1 MNHMNLEYL
10 ESLYN
15 QFKSSPDSVG
25 TEWKRFFEGV
35 EFAKDGAFG
44 LSEKE
49 LDVYH
54 LITAY
59 RNYGHFEADLDPL
72 TNSVAP
78 SDQLRL
84 NKFNLKESDLN
95 SKFQIGS
102 IIGKPN
108 ATLAEI
114 INHLRSVY
122 CGTLTV
128 QCAEALP
135 DIRNWFIKEFEQ
147 NTTNFKLTADEKKE
161 ILSSVT
167 NAEALEK
174 FIHTR
179 YVGTKRFSVEGGD
192 ATLPMLDRFTSQGAA
207 LGVQEIVVGM
217 AHRGRI
223 NVLANYMGKNV
234 GQMFAD
240 FNGPTELE
248 TPLEDYDGDVK
259 YHLGYSKTKKTKNG
273 DVEAHLAFNPS
284 HLEAVNPVVLGMVRA
299 SQRRRN
305 DTKERGSVLPILIH
319 GDAAFAGQG
328 VVMETFQ
335 MAHVRGYTV
344 GGTVH
349 LVIDNQVGFTT
360 NPENGRS
367 SHYSSDVA
375 KVMAIPVLH
384 CNGDD
389 VEACIRAVDLA
400 IRYRQEWKRDI
411 VINIICYRRFGHN

>member
-1 MNHMNLEYL
+1 MNLEYL

-15 QFKSSPDSVG
+15 QFKSSPESVG
-25 TEWKRFFEGV
+25 MEWKRFFEGV

-84 NKFNLKESDLN
+84 SKFNLTEADLN

-108 ATLAEI
+108 ATLADI
-114 INHLRSVY
+114 IKHLRSVY

-147 NTTNFKLTADEKKE
+147 NPTNFKLTAEEKKE

-192 ATLPMLDRFTSQGAA
+192 
-207 LGVQEIVVGM
+207 
-217 AHRGRI
+217 
-223 NVLANYMGKNV
+223 
-234 GQMFAD
+234 
-240 FNGPTELE
+240 
-248 TPLEDYDGDVK
+248 
-259 YHLGYSKTKKTKNG
+259 
-273 DVEAHLAFNPS
+273 
-284 HLEAVNPVVLGMVRA
+284 
-299 SQRRRN
+299 
-305 DTKERGSVLPILIH
+305 
-319 GDAAFAGQG
+319 
-328 VVMETFQ
+328 
-335 MAHVRGYTV
+335 
-344 GGTVH
+344 
-349 LVIDNQVGFTT
+349 
-360 NPENGRS
+360 
-367 SHYSSDVA
+367 
-375 KVMAIPVLH
+375 
-384 CNGDD
+384 
-389 VEACIRAVDLA
+389 DL
-400 IRYRQEWKRDI
+400 
-411 VINIICYRRFGHN
+411 